1 MFKHIRRASL
11 LLLFALAPLYT
22 QAADQLNEPEVTI
35 VHLDD
40 KVVEEYR
47 VNGFLYA
54 VKITPKKGPAYFLV
68 RAEGQDED
76 FYHSSKPRLRIP
88 GWKILTW

>member
-1 MFKHIRRASL
+1 MFKLIKSAAFACL
-11 LLLFALAPLYT
+11 LGMLPMSLFAD
-22 QAADQLNEPEVTI
+22 DQLHEPEVTI
-35 VHLDD
+35 VHLGD
-40 KVVEEYR
+40 KTVEEYR

-54 VKITPKKGPAYFLV
+54 VKITPKKGPSYFLV

-76 FYHSSKPRLRIP
+76 FYHSAKPKLRIP